1 MRLLNDEDILKN
13 RVDTISQYKILQ
25 YLKNNMN
32 ITEFD
37 VYLLDRDII
46 KVTDINNDVLYF
58 MYDSELKEITYNEYF
73 IKNNNDL
80 CL

>member
-37 VYLLDRDII
+37 VYLLDRDTI